1 MGNQVSHPFDPKVT
15 APSSMLPA
23 MREAP
28 RPRS

>member
-15 APSSMLPA
+15 APSPMLPA